1 MPDTETAGR
10 VAKECE
16 LCGLPCGKR
25 PHRQRVGDEERAFC
39 CLGCMN
45 VYLILS
51 ESCAPGQDFR
61 ETELFKRS
69 LELGLISQGES
80 QAGAAQS
87 SNSRTTTRRVAAT
100 DSSLPSEPSQV
111 VADATVQELL
121 LQVQGM
127 WCTSCA
133 WLIEYAVHKV
143 PGVTGVEASFASDI
157 VKVKYQPQ
165 FVPPDRLI
173 RRIESLGYTV
183 QEFRAGMEPDEAE
196 NRALLLRVGIAA
208 FLWMNVMY
216 LSMTLYISFFENISD
231 SIRHYVPFFIWA
243 LATPVIFYCG
253 YPILRLAWRGLVNGA
268 IRMEALLSLGILTA
282 YFFSIV
288 QAFRGDR
295 HIYFDTACVIVTL
308 VLAGK
313 LIERSAKGRA
323 SRWITLLHR
332 MMPNKAR
339 LLVGGQEHFVSIEA
353 LEPGQVVVVKAG
365 ERIPVDGTVVD
376 GESHADE
383 SLLTGESTPV
393 AKQAGDATTA
403 GSVNLDGV
411 LHIRALRTA
420 SESTLAGVV
429 AMVEHALSS
438 HSPIER
444 IVDRVSRVFVPCVV
458 VAALLTFGGLWWWGG
473 LSVGSALMR
482 AISVLVIACPC
493 ALGMATPL
501 AITAAMG
508 AASRQGILFRDG
520 GVLEGLRKVDAVVLD
535 KTGTIT
541 EGNFSALDFEVVAFE
556 KDLEQEPQPALA
568 ASAMGMVE
576 ANFRTGPMN
585 GIRGKEDGPQGLKPA
600 FFAAGSGTTEVGPFP
615 KPVYE
620 TSSNREMEDSQERDE
635 FRGRVR
641 TNLRLQALSWA
652 ASIEQYSE
660 HPLGRAFVAL
670 ANEQGARL
678 KTASAIEIVKGQ
690 GILGEVEGKRI
701 AIGNRKLLKEQG
713 IGLTLRGDEQAQRW
727 EGQGKTVAFLA
738 WDREVQG
745 MAAFGDRVRRDA
757 ADLVDELKSRGIVVH
772 VVSGDSR
779 ATTKAVALQVGADH
793 YEAEVLPEQK
803 AEFVRRLQSSG
814 AIVAMVG
821 DGINDAPALA
831 QADLGVAMGS
841 GTDIA
846 MKAAAVVLMKSSLR
860 QIPEIFNLSAR
871 TIRIIKQNLFWAFFY
886 NTLGISLAIA
896 GVLNPIMAAAAML
909 LSSVSVVGNSLRLAK
924 S

>member
-1 MPDTETAGR
+1 MLGTETIATLK
-10 VAKECE
+10 KECE
-16 LCGLPCGKR
+16 LCGLPCGKH
-25 PHRQRVGDEERAFC
+25 PYTQRVREEERAFC

-51 ESCAPGQDFR
+51 ESCAPEQDFR

-69 LELGLISQGES
+69 LELGLISQGSERP
-80 QAGAAQS
+80 AAAPKA
-87 SNSRTTTRRVAAT
+87 R
-100 DSSLPSEPSQV
+100 SQV
-111 VADATVQELL
+111 PSDASGQELL

-133 WLIEYAVHKV
+133 WLIEYALGKI
-143 PGVTGVEASFASDI
+143 PGVTGVEASFASDL
-157 VKVKYQPQ
+157 VKVKYEPQ
-165 FVPPDRLI
+165 FVPPDRVI
-173 RRIESLGYTV
+173 QRIESLGYKA
-183 QEFRAGMEPDEAE
+183 QKFHAGMEADDAE
-196 NRALLLRVGIAA
+196 SRALVLRFGIAA

-216 LSMTLYISFFENISD
+216 LSMTLYVSFFERISD
-231 SIRHYVPFFIWA
+231 SIRYYVPFIIWA

-253 YPILRLAWRGLVNGA
+253 YPILHLAWRGLVNGV
-268 IRMEALLSLGILTA
+268 IRMESLLSLGILTA
-282 YFFSIV
+282 YCFSIV

-365 ERIPVDGTVVD
+365 ERIPVDGTVVT

-383 SLLTGESTPV
+383 SLLTGESKSV
-393 AKQAGDATTA
+393 AKQVGDATIA
-403 GSVNLDGV
+403 GSVNLDRV

-429 AMVEHALSS
+429 AMVEHALSTR
-438 HSPIER
+438 SPIER

-458 VAALLTFGGLWWWGG
+458 VVALLTFGSLWFWSGVNLG
-473 LSVGSALMR
+473 TSLLR

-508 AASRQGILFRDG
+508 SASRQGILFRDG
-520 GVLEGLRKVDAVVLD
+520 GTLEALRKVDAVILD

-541 EGNFSALDFEVVAFE
+541 EGNFSVLDFEVVKQEEPATVMMASE
-556 KDLEQEPQPALA
+556 KTSLAKSSYRGTAIRQGLAEFRTETLCLA
-568 ASAMGMVE
+568 ASV
-576 ANFRTGPMN
+576 
-585 GIRGKEDGPQGLKPA
+585 
-600 FFAAGSGTTEVGPFP
+600 
-615 KPVYE
+615 
-620 TSSNREMEDSQERDE
+620 
-635 FRGRVR
+635 
-641 TNLRLQALSWA
+641 
-652 ASIEQYSE
+652 EQYSE
-660 HPLGRAFVAL
+660 HPLGKALVAL
-670 ANEQGARL
+670 ASAEGARL
-678 KTASAIEIVKGQ
+678 KDASCIEVLQGQ
-690 GILGEVEGKRI
+690 GITGSVDGKHVV
-701 AIGNRKLLKEQG
+701 IGNRNLLRG
-713 IGLTLRGDEQAQRW
+713 LGLTLDSDFEKRAQQW
-727 EGQGKTVAFLA
+727 ESQGKTVAFLG
-738 WDREVQG
+738 WNDELRG
-745 MAAFGDRVRRDA
+745 MVAFGDRVRIDA
-757 ADLVDELKSRGIVVH
+757 FDLVADLKRKGIVVY
-772 VVSGDSR
+772 VVSGDSE
-779 ATTKAVALQVGADH
+779 ATTRSVALQVGADNH
-793 YEAEVLPEQK
+793 KSEVLPEQK
-803 AEFVRRLQSSG
+803 ADFIKQLQSSG
-814 AIVAMVG
+814 TVVAMVG

-841 GTDIA
+841 GTDLA

-860 QIPEIFNLSAR
+860 QIPEIFNLSETA
-871 TIRIIKQNLFWAFFY
+871 IRVIKQNLFWAFFY

-896 GVLNPIMAAAAML
+896 GILNPILAAAAML
-909 LSSVSVVGNSLRLAK
+909 LSSVSVIANSLRLAR

>member
-1 MPDTETAGR
+1 MLGTEPIATLR
-10 VAKECE
+10 KECE

-25 PHRQRVGDEERAFC
+25 PYTQRVQDEERAFC

-69 LELGLISQGES
+69 LELGLISQGSERP
-80 QAGAAQS
+80 AAAPKARS
-87 SNSRTTTRRVAAT
+87 HV
-100 DSSLPSEPSQV
+100 PS
-111 VADATVQELL
+111 DASGQELL

-133 WLIEYAVHKV
+133 WLIEYALGKI
-143 PGVTGVEASFASDI
+143 PGVTGVEASFASDL

-165 FVPPDRLI
+165 FVPPDRVI
-173 RRIESLGYTV
+173 QRIESLGYKA
-183 QEFRAGMEPDEAE
+183 QKFRAGMETDDAE
-196 NRALLLRVGIAA
+196 SGALVLRFGIAA

-216 LSMTLYISFFENISD
+216 LSMTLYVSFFERISD
-231 SIRHYVPFFIWA
+231 SIRYYVPFLIWG

-253 YPILRLAWRGLVNGA
+253 YPILHLAWRGLVNRV
-268 IRMEALLSLGILTA
+268 IRMESLLSLGILTA
-282 YFFSIV
+282 YCFSIV

-313 LIERSAKGRA
+313 LIERGAKGRA
-323 SRWITLLHR
+323 SRWITVLHR

-339 LLVGGQEHFVSIEA
+339 LFVGGQEHFVSIEA

-365 ERIPVDGTVVD
+365 ERIPVDGTVVT

-383 SLLTGESTPV
+383 SLLTGESKPV
-393 AKQAGDATTA
+393 VKEPGDATMA

-429 AMVEHALSS
+429 AMVEHALSTR
-438 HSPIER
+438 SPIER

-458 VAALLTFGGLWWWGG
+458 VVALLTLGSLWLWGG
-473 LSVGSALMR
+473 VNLGTSLLR

-508 AASRQGILFRDG
+508 SASRQGILFRDG
-520 GVLEGLRKVDAVVLD
+520 GVLEALRKVDAVVLD

-541 EGNFSALDFEVVAFE
+541 EGNLSVLDCDVVVQEEPAAVMVASEKTALDRISYRGTPSKQGLAEFRTEA
-556 KDLEQEPQPALA
+556 LSLA
-568 ASAMGMVE
+568 ASV
-576 ANFRTGPMN
+576 
-585 GIRGKEDGPQGLKPA
+585 
-600 FFAAGSGTTEVGPFP
+600 
-615 KPVYE
+615 
-620 TSSNREMEDSQERDE
+620 
-635 FRGRVR
+635 
-641 TNLRLQALSWA
+641 
-652 ASIEQYSE
+652 EQYSE
-660 HPLGRAFVAL
+660 HPLGKALVAL
-670 ANEQGARL
+670 ASAEGARL
-678 KTASAIEIVKGQ
+678 KDASCIEVLQGQ
-690 GILGEVEGKRI
+690 GITGSVDGKHVV
-701 AIGNRKLLKEQG
+701 IGNRKLLRG
-713 IGLTLRGDEQAQRW
+713 LGLTLDSDFEKRAQQW
-727 EGQGKTVAFLA
+727 ESQGKTVAFLG
-738 WDREVQG
+738 WNDELRG
-745 MAAFGDRVRRDA
+745 MVAFGDRVRTDA
-757 ADLVDELKSRGIVVH
+757 FDLVADLKRKGIVVY
-772 VVSGDSR
+772 VVSGDSE
-779 ATTKAVALQVGADH
+779 ATTRSVALQVGADNH
-793 YEAEVLPEQK
+793 KSEVLPEQK
-803 AEFVRRLQSSG
+803 ADFIKQLQSSG
-814 AIVAMVG
+814 TVVAMVG

-841 GTDIA
+841 GTDLA

-860 QIPEIFNLSAR
+860 QIPEIFNLSA
-871 TIRIIKQNLFWAFFY
+871 TAIRVIKQNLFWAFFY

-896 GVLNPIMAAAAML
+896 GILNPILAAAAML
-909 LSSVSVVGNSLRLAK
+909 LSSVSVIANSLRLAR